1 MFFRVTTRNR
11 GAYVP
16 GANVDADLS
25 VDDHG
30 NMIERDYDTQF
41 YRPNKVSE
49 EWQPT
54 DDELVATTV
63 EPDYEY
69 AAETEPTEVV
79 EVSDRNRQIRD

>member
-1 MFFRVTTRNR
+1 M
-11 GAYVP
+11 P